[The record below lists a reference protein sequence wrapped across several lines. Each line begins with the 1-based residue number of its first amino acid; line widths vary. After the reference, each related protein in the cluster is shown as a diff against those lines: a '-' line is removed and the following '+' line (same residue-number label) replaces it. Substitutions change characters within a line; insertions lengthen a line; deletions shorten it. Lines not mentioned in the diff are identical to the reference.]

1 MFVLVQKSKIHSN
14 GVFAKQ
20 HFNKGDTV
28 LRWDTT
34 KTISEST
41 YRSLTENEKRYV
53 EKVGVDYIVMQAPEK
68 FVNHSCEPN
77 LISRNYS
84 DIALRDIEVGE
95 ELTINYLDTI
105 PEGVSFTCNCQSE
118 NCIGNLT

>member
-68 FVNHSCEPN
+68 FVNHSC
-77 LISRNYS
+77 
-84 DIALRDIEVGE
+84 
-95 ELTINYLDTI
+95 
-105 PEGVSFTCNCQSE
+105 
-118 NCIGNLT
+118 